1 MKSKDKALDNF
12 KNIIKVYP
20 NWSQKN
26 EVYYWLVK
34 INSESNNLDEALI
47 YFSMISNPSIS
58 DGLYSI
64 IDPLIED
71 INSFNR

>member
-1 MKSKDKALDNF
+1 MCIRDRDNF

-34 INSESNNLDEALI
+34 INSESNNLDESLI

-58 DGLYSI
+58 GGLYSI
-64 IDPLIED
+64 
-71 INSFNR
+71 